1 MSSFVSG
8 ENNKE
13 LVDDA
18 TSDDDDDD
26 DDDELNNSDMNTEGA
41 ENIDMPAAPEEDY
54 YPIDEEYVDY
64 SDEEYMG
71 D

>member
-1 MSSFVSG
+1 MMR
-8 ENNKE
+8 
-13 LVDDA
+13 LQMMMMMMMMM
-18 TSDDDDDD
+18 
-26 DDDELNNSDMNTEGA
+26 NNSDMNTEGA